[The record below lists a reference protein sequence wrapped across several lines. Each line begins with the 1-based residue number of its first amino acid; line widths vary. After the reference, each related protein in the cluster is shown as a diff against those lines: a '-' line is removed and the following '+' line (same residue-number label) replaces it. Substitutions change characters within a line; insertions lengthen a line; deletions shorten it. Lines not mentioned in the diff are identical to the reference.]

1 MDDDLE
7 KFDDFEDEF
16 ILPVP
21 KSDFPHERDLGV
33 DEYRQK
39 AALGELG
46 ESSPEELLEGNLVRK
61 ERQSLRHEASLDA
74 LQQLF
79 KVMLPEAMHAR
90 IQQPLDLGD
99 SRPEPDIAI
108 VINTLDNYATR
119 HPTGKEVSMVVEV
132 ADASIVKDRRLKP
145 RIYARA
151 GILTY
156 WLLNVM
162 DSQLEVF
169 TNPSGPVQMPGYQE
183 HRTYRVEDRISLA
196 IGLND
201 LGTIRVRELIP

>member
-1 MDDDLE
+1 MDDEPE

-21 KSDFPHERDLGV
+21 KSDFTREGV

-39 AALGELG
+39 AAMGELG

-61 ERQSLRHEASLDA
+61 EFQSLRHEASLEA
-74 LQQLF
+74 LQQVF
-79 KVMLPEAMHAR
+79 KVMLPEATHAR

-99 SRPEPDIAI
+99 SRPEPDVAI
-108 VINTLDNYATR
+108 VTNTLDNYASR
-119 HPTGKEVSMVVEV
+119 HPAGKEVVMIVEV
-132 ADASIVKDRRLKP
+132 ADASIVKDRRLKS

-169 TNPSGPVQMPGYQE
+169 TNPSGPVQMPGYHE
-183 HRTYRVEDRISLA
+183 HRTYRVEDRVSLV

-201 LGTIRVRELIP
+201 LGAIRVRELIP

>member
-1 MDDDLE
+1 MDDELE
-7 KFDDFEDEF
+7 EFEDEF
-16 ILPVP
+16 IIPIP
-21 KSDFPHERDLGV
+21 RRDLGV

-46 ESSPEELLEGNLVRK
+46 ESSPEELLEGNSVPK

-79 KVMLPEAMHAR
+79 KVMLPEGMHAR

-99 SRPEPDIAI
+99 SKPEPDVA
-108 VINTLDNYATR
+108 VVRNTLDNYATR
-119 HPTGKEVSMVVEV
+119 HPVATEVSMIVEV
-132 ADASIVKDRRLKP
+132 ADASLVKDRRLKA
-145 RIYARA
+145 RIYSRA

-169 TNPSGPVQMPGYQE
+169 TNPSGPVPMPGYQE
-183 HRTYRVEDRISLA
+183 HRTYRIEDRISLV

-201 LGTIRVRELIP
+201 LGTIRIGDLIP